1 MKITIEVEKFV
12 DEDHN
17 EVTDGKEI
25 AKLIRKHISHLG
37 KFTIY
42 YSLPRTKWQMFCN
55 YLLGYGY
62 K

>member
-42 YSLPRTKWQMFCN
+42 
-55 YLLGYGY
+55 
-62 K
+62 